1 MKSQMGNPKVR
12 RLTVFLAAVF
22 VFLASVPYVQAV
34 ETGTCGE
41 NLTWSFDGVTLAIS
55 GTGEMRDYY
64 EQKPAPWNSFRNEIM
79 QITLPQGLEKIG
91 NRAFLGC
98 SNVTSISIPG
108 SVKVI
113 GEAAF
118 CENRNMITLTLNEG
132 LKHIG
137 NSAFELCTS
146 LIDLRIPASVE
157 IIGDH
162 AFYCCESL
170 KCITVSADIRKFGTG
185 VFSYCTNL
193 TQVDI
198 NTSKDNIPQWSFYG
212 CDNLSEVSVQG
223 KTVDASS
230 FKVSTLPTDG
240 KNVNADSHGQES
252 QKEGQAFEEKSNGEK
267 NYTSEV
273 ETVQKTENSTIVENI
288 TVTENEDS
296 TSVKMDIS
304 AVVSNPEGLYDTLDE
319 IKIAESFGETSE
331 EKEMVDVTLYITE
344 VDVIPA
350 DYLEQL
356 AEKDIVLNI
365 VTETGAQY
373 IINCKDLKSPI
384 TEDLGLVYSLERMA
398 DVPDTLN
405 GCVVYKLVFKSSC
418 AFSGTLKI
426 QIPSEYSRQ
435 IASLYQIE
443 KELLL
448 MHSALVDDTGHVQ
461 WNINTI
467 SDEVEYLIAINAP
480 NIDSSD
486 VLIPDT
492 LQEEYGVINLY
503 DGIQY
508 EITGRKSS
516 WNMGLGKV
524 MAILAV
530 VMVSAIVVVGAVM
543 FFWNKQRLKAGY
555 VPQWDDEEENT

>member
-1 MKSQMGNPKVR
+1 MKFPMGNPKVH
-12 RLTVFLAAVF
+12 RLTVFITAVL
-22 VFLASVPYVQAV
+22 VLLASVPYAHAV
-34 ETGTCGE
+34 ETGSCGE

-55 GTGEMRDYY
+55 GTGEMRDYS
-64 EQKPAPWNSFRNEIM
+64 EQKPAPWDSFRNEIM
-79 QITLPQGLEKIG
+79 QIILPYGLEKIG

-98 SNVTSISIPG
+98 SNVTSISVPG

-118 CENRNMITLTLNEG
+118 CENRNMVTLILNEG

-146 LIDLRIPASVE
+146 LIDLRIPVSVE

-170 KCITVSADIRKFGTG
+170 KCVTVFAEVQKFGTG

-198 NTSKDNIPQWSFYG
+198 STSEDNIPQWSFYG

-223 KTVDASS
+223 NTVDASS
-230 FKVSTLPTDG
+230 FKVSTLPVTE
-240 KNVNADSHGQES
+240 KNVYVEGSGQGS
-252 QKEGQAFEEKSNGEK
+252 QKENQAFEEDPDKENG
-267 NYTSEV
+267 NTSEV
-273 ETVQKTENSTIVENI
+273 ETVQRTENSTIVGNI
-288 TVTENEDS
+288 TVTENKDS
-296 TSVKMDIS
+296 TSVKMDVS
-304 AVVSNPEGLYDTLDE
+304 AVVTNPEGLYDILDE
-319 IKIAESFGETSE
+319 IKIAEAFGETSE
-331 EKEMVDVTLYITE
+331 EKEPANVTLYVTE

-356 AEKDIVLNI
+356 AEKNVVLNI
-365 VTETGAQY
+365 ITETGAQY

-384 TEDLGLVYSLERMA
+384 TEDLGLVYSLERTD
-398 DVPDTLN
+398 DVPETLN

-418 AFSGTLKI
+418 AFPGTIKV

-435 IASLYQIE
+435 VASLYQIE
-443 KELLL
+443 NELLL
-448 MHSALVDDTGHVQ
+448 IHSALVDNTGRVQ
-461 WNINTI
+461 WSINKV
-467 SDEVEYLIAINAP
+467 SDKVEYLIAINAP
-480 NIDSSD
+480 NVDSSN
-486 VLIPDT
+486 VLIPDA
-492 LQEEYGVINLY
+492 LYGEYDVVNLY
-503 DGIQY
+503 DGVQY

-524 MAILAV
+524 MAILAA
-530 VMVSAIVVVGAVM
+530 VMVSAIGVIGFVM
-543 FFWNKQRLKAGY
+543 YFWNKQRLKAGY
-555 VPQWDDEEENT
+555 VPKWDDEDETT